1 MNTIVWKVSLLLLFL
16 SLRFCVYVLAY
27 DEPDN
32 FAGLKFGEDLTKQME
47 ECPHVSSAFPD
58 LPKIKALGTR
68 CYAYPLQKG
77 QIVTYS
83 LYNMG
88 EIQHQ
93 VKGILA
99 QQLDGK
105 LVQIALYFES
115 SKASVLLPIL
125 NQRYGP
131 PTDQSQQPWVS
142 KGGIKATSIRAVWKG
157 TNVSITL
164 VERASKIDE
173 GYISYDTEAWTEYL
187 RQRRLETIKKGAGG
201 L

>member
-1 MNTIVWKVSLLLLFL
+1 
-16 SLRFCVYVLAY
+16 LAY

-47 ECPHVSSAFPD
+47 KCPHGSSGLPD
-58 LPKIKALGTR
+58 QGKIRALGTR
-68 CYAYPLQKG
+68 CYAYPLEKG
-77 QIVTYS
+77 QIITYG

-88 EIQHQ
+88 EIQHE

-105 LVQIALYFES
+105 LVEVGLYFES
-115 SKASVLLPIL
+115 SKASVLLSIL
-125 NQRYGP
+125 NQRYGK
-131 PTDQSQQPWVS
+131 PTDQSQQPWMS
-142 KGGIKATSIRAVWKG
+142 KGGIKATSTHAVWKG
-157 TNVSITL
+157 RNVSITL

-173 GYISYDTEAWTEYL
+173 GYITYDTEAWTEYL
-187 RQRRLETIKKGAGG
+187 RHRRLETIKKGASG